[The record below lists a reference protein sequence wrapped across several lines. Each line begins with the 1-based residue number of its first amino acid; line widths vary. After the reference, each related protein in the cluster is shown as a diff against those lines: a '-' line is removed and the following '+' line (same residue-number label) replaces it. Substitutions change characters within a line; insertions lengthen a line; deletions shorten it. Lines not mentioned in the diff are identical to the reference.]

1 MPDSM
6 GKRKRRDVTAR
17 KHAAREERRVARA
30 GRKKDREAGIIE
42 PGPPI
47 GPAEQSE
54 FLVLEPEVDGEDAPR
69 RRPPS
74 RRPPRA
80 EDRRRAE
87 ARSEVGGVR
96 TRRARPRLSQAEVR
110 SGITPV
116 RRSGKRRGPDAVR
129 RVLMSFGSN

>member
-54 FLVLEPEVDGEDAPR
+54 FLVLEPEVDGEGAEEQASEPKAPEPKAAEPKAAVSKTPEQKPAESDAKG
-69 RRPPS
+69 
-74 RRPPRA
+74 
-80 EDRRRAE
+80 E
-87 ARSEVGGVR
+87 AG
-96 TRRARPRLSQAEVR
+96 A
-110 SGITPV
+110 
-116 RRSGKRRGPDAVR
+116 
-129 RVLMSFGSN
+129 

>member
-54 FLVLEPEVDGEDAPR
+54 FLVLEPEVDGEDGEAQVSEQKPSEPKPVASRAPA
-69 RRPPS
+69 PKP
-74 RRPPRA
+74 A
-80 EDRRRAE
+80 ESAGSQARDEAE
-87 ARSEVGGVR
+87 A
-96 TRRARPRLSQAEVR
+96 
-110 SGITPV
+110 
-116 RRSGKRRGPDAVR
+116 
-129 RVLMSFGSN
+129 

>member
-30 GRKKDREAGIIE
+30 GRKKDREAGLIE

-54 FLVLEPEVDGEDAPR
+54 FLVLEPEGDGEAAEGDSQGAE
-69 RRPPS
+69 PS
-74 RRPPRA
+74 RPESASQDARG
-80 EDRRRAE
+80 DAE
-87 ARSEVGGVR
+87 A
-96 TRRARPRLSQAEVR
+96 
-110 SGITPV
+110 
-116 RRSGKRRGPDAVR
+116 
-129 RVLMSFGSN
+129 

>member
-54 FLVLEPEVDGEDAPR
+54 FLVLEPEGDGEAATEGEGSEPKAAAASKSAVAPTAPEPKPAESDAR
-69 RRPPS
+69 GE
-74 RRPPRA
+74 A
-80 EDRRRAE
+80 E
-87 ARSEVGGVR
+87 G
-96 TRRARPRLSQAEVR
+96 
-110 SGITPV
+110 
-116 RRSGKRRGPDAVR
+116 
-129 RVLMSFGSN
+129 

>member
-30 GRKKDREAGIIE
+30 GRKKDREAGLIE

-54 FLVLEPEVDGEDAPR
+54 FLVSEPEGDGEAAETRDASGSKPMEPKAPEPAGSDAR
-69 RRPPS
+69 G
-74 RRPPRA
+74 
-80 EDRRRAE
+80 EAE
-87 ARSEVGGVR
+87 A
-96 TRRARPRLSQAEVR
+96 
-110 SGITPV
+110 
-116 RRSGKRRGPDAVR
+116 
-129 RVLMSFGSN
+129 

>member
-47 GPAEQSE
+47 GPAEQAE
-54 FLVLEPEVDGEDAPR
+54 FLVLEPEVDGEDGEAQVSEQKASEPKPAAPKT
-69 RRPPS
+69 PAPK
-74 RRPPRA
+74 PA
-80 EDRRRAE
+80 ESAGSQAKDEAE
-87 ARSEVGGVR
+87 A
-96 TRRARPRLSQAEVR
+96 
-110 SGITPV
+110 
-116 RRSGKRRGPDAVR
+116 
-129 RVLMSFGSN
+129 

>member
-30 GRKKDREAGIIE
+30 GRKKDREAGLIE

-54 FLVLEPEVDGEDAPR
+54 FLVIEPEGDGEAAEAKDAAGSKASEPKA
-69 RRPPS
+69 PEPAGS
-74 RRPPRA
+74 
-80 EDRRRAE
+80 D
-87 ARSEVGGVR
+87 ARSE
-96 TRRARPRLSQAEVR
+96 AE
-110 SGITPV
+110 
-116 RRSGKRRGPDAVR
+116 A
-129 RVLMSFGSN
+129 

>member
-54 FLVLEPEVDGEDAPR
+54 FLVLEPEVDGEDGEAQASEQKASEPRPAAPKT
-69 RRPPS
+69 PAPK
-74 RRPPRA
+74 PA
-80 EDRRRAE
+80 ESAGSQAKDEAE
-87 ARSEVGGVR
+87 A
-96 TRRARPRLSQAEVR
+96 
-110 SGITPV
+110 
-116 RRSGKRRGPDAVR
+116 
-129 RVLMSFGSN
+129 

>member
-30 GRKKDREAGIIE
+30 ARRKDREAGLIE

-54 FLVLEPEVDGEDAPR
+54 WLPSAEELAAAEQESGE
-69 RRPPS
+69 S
-74 RRPPRA
+74 
-80 EDRRRAE
+80 
-87 ARSEVGGVR
+87 
-96 TRRARPRLSQAEVR
+96 
-110 SGITPV
+110 
-116 RRSGKRRGPDAVR
+116 
-129 RVLMSFGSN
+129 

>member
-1 MPDSM
+1 MPDSV

-54 FLVLEPEVDGEDAPR
+54 FLVVEPEADAADAQSSEAVK
-69 RRPPS
+69 PS
-74 RRPPRA
+74 SKP
-80 EDRRRAE
+80 E
-87 ARSEVGGVR
+87 ARPKPGDGNGARE
-96 TRRARPRLSQAEVR
+96 RAGEGAEESAAESAAE
-110 SGITPV
+110 SG
-116 RRSGKRRGPDAVR
+116 GPDA
-129 RVLMSFGSN
+129 SAGSSSRSERT

>member
-47 GPAEQSE
+47 GPAEQAE
-54 FLVLEPEVDGEDAPR
+54 FLVLEPEVDGEDGEAQVSEQKASEPKPAASRAPA
-69 RRPPS
+69 PKP
-74 RRPPRA
+74 A
-80 EDRRRAE
+80 ESAGAGAKDEAE
-87 ARSEVGGVR
+87 A
-96 TRRARPRLSQAEVR
+96 
-110 SGITPV
+110 
-116 RRSGKRRGPDAVR
+116 
-129 RVLMSFGSN
+129 

>member
-30 GRKKDREAGIIE
+30 GRKTDREAGIIE

-54 FLVLEPEVDGEDAPR
+54 FLVLEPEGDGEAATEGEGSEPKAAAASKPAAAPKA
-69 RRPPS
+69 PEPK
-74 RRPPRA
+74 PA
-80 EDRRRAE
+80 ESD
-87 ARSEVGGVR
+87 ARSE
-96 TRRARPRLSQAEVR
+96 PKAEAE
-110 SGITPV
+110 G
-116 RRSGKRRGPDAVR
+116 
-129 RVLMSFGSN
+129 